1 MSFVTTERRLISYN
15 IWRLHGES
23 TCDLTMAA
31 QLIEEDMQQGSH
43 DALLRWTPR
52 NRPLQT
58 GLICHTPCYHQM
70 QAANNVPF
78 LPPHPLVI
86 FVVLTYAFCF
96 HLEVGML
103 LPVSSAN
110 QGSKSQ
116 QIWSTRL
123 SVAGFELLSNFKL
136 WGAVVRSSW
145 HLILS
150 SPIPAIIHAAQ
161 SWSHEDRSKMMN
173 HSTRQLWV

>member
-1 MSFVTTERRLISYN
+1 MARVPVTSQWPRSSSRRTCSRVPMMPCWGGLQGTGPCKLVWFVIRHVTIR
-15 IWRLHGES
+15 
-23 TCDLTMAA
+23 CKQLT
-31 QLIEEDMQQGSH
+31 D
-43 DALLRWTPR
+43 
-52 NRPLQT
+52 
-58 GLICHTPCYHQM
+58 
-70 QAANNVPF
+70 VPF
-78 LPPHPLVI
+78 LPPHPLVV

-136 WGAVVRSSW
+136 WAVVRSSW

-161 SWSHEDRSKMMN
+161 SWSHEDRSNMMN